1 MLASYSVRLKFFL
14 VALLLSGGIL
24 DAPWPT
30 LAAQETPNLKR
41 REKIHRY
48 LYAIYTKQGN
58 DTEQVNELNELIKL
72 QPRNAHFQFL
82 LGMAEIKQNNFREAI
97 VHFDEA
103 IKISRNFEIAYEL
116 EADCYSRLGET
127 AKASEASKKFYDA
140 RHRMDFV
147 GDFGPSDFGP
157 YGDK

>member
-1 MLASYSVRLKFFL
+1 MLASYSVRLKFGL

-58 DTEQVNELNELIKL
+58 DTEQVNQLNELIKL
-72 QPRNAHFQFL
+72 DPYNALFHYL
-82 LGMAEIKQNNFREAI
+82 LGSAEYKQSHFRQAI
-97 VHFDEA
+97 AHFDEA
-103 IKISRNFEIAYEL
+103 IKIHRNFADAYEL
-116 EADCYSRLGET
+116 EGACYARLGET
-127 AKASEASKKFYDA
+127 AKATEAYKQGLGATNSMKLPETNQIYSGGLD
-140 RHRMDFV
+140 
-147 GDFGPSDFGP
+147 GD
-157 YGDK
+157 